1 MDKLPGDALASKH
14 AAIDAQINAE
24 ENRRHPNETMLNQL
38 KKEKLRVKDEL
49 LGSQLH

>member
-1 MDKLPGDALASKH
+1 MDKAPGDELASRH

-24 ENRRHPNETMLNQL
+24 ENRRHPNETTLNRL

-49 LGSQLH
+49 VGASMH